1 MSEPK
6 RRTED
11 DRLLAKIRRLPPERV
26 SEVEDF
32 VEFLCQKDAERQLVR
47 AAGKLSE
54 GALARVWDNPDD
66 AEYDKL

>member
-6 RRTED
+6 RLTADEQ
-11 DRLLAKIRRLPPERV
+11 LLAKIRSLPPDRV

-32 VEFLCQKDAERQLVR
+32 VEFLCHKDGERQLTL

-54 GALARVWDNPDD
+54 NAFARVWDNPDD
-66 AEYDKL
+66 AEYDRL